1 MYMSVGGGEGQGTGR
16 GLVRGGWMDGWMD
29 GPIMRRG
36 YVEDT
41 SGKALLFAV
50 GVFLKLRA

>member
-1 MYMSVGGGEGQGTGR
+1 MGVGGGGR
-16 GLVRGGWMDGWMD
+16 AWGLAGDWYGVDGWMDGWMV
-29 GPIMRRG
+29 RSC
-36 YVEDT
+36 VEDT